1 MSPVRVTLRR
11 TIGRLCNL
19 YSTALVFAGFLAAV
33 GALFAFNLTAAEG
46 GDVPLVTIWTVSVS
60 PILPVL
66 ASLLAMDV
74 WSEERNS
81 GRIMAD

>member
-33 GALFAFNLTAAEG
+33 ETTAIRSSG
-46 GDVPLVTIWTVSVS
+46 SVS
-60 PILPVL
+60 I
-66 ASLLAMDV
+66 
-74 WSEERNS
+74 E
-81 GRIMAD
+81 